1 MQPAAAVLLQTSGS
15 TPLRSVKVSVVQ
27 CPKLAGVE
35 VQNWWGKHKREAF
48 PPMPPPPP
56 PPPPPAPPPPPV
68 ACKGQAVPGYTCYT
82 GRCAYDGSHRPHA
95 GQCGGDICHPLG
107 KTSQADP
114 ATAAL
119 CKLVPEANATQEA
132 AARCDAFK
140 GCTTFARCP
149 K

>member
-1 MQPAAAVLLQTSGS
+1 MKRHA
-15 TPLRSVKVSVVQ
+15 LRT
-27 CPKLAGVE
+27 
-35 VQNWWGKHKREAF
+35 NH
-48 PPMPPPPP
+48 
-56 PPPPPAPPPPPV
+56 PPPPV
-68 ACKGQAVPGYTCYT
+68 TCEGQVVPGYTCYT

-107 KTSQADP
+107 KAAEADP

-149 K
+149 KYTPQHCATAEPSVAGASGVCFKFFSSGEGGLVANVGWTAWTKKQ

>member
-1 MQPAAAVLLQTSGS
+1 M
-15 TPLRSVKVSVVQ
+15 
-27 CPKLAGVE
+27 
-35 VQNWWGKHKREAF
+35 
-48 PPMPPPPP
+48 
-56 PPPPPAPPPPPV
+56 
-68 ACKGQAVPGYTCYT
+68 PGYTCYT

-107 KTSQADP
+107 KAAEADP

-149 K
+149 KYTPQHCAAAEPSVAGASGVCFKFFSSGEGGLVANAGWTAWTKKQ